1 MLLFFKSISKNL
13 SIIWLS
19 HVSPP
24 EIYKWLFPLQYAEEA
39 P

>member
-1 MLLFFKSISKNL
+1 MLVFFKFISKNL
-13 SIIWLS
+13 SIIWLPL
-19 HVSPP
+19 VSPP